1 MKKSK
6 LLEEEHLGKL
16 CLYFIGVCST
26 NIFHSTIYSK
36 YGADRRYVRKP
47 GLSSPRNVSGCV
59 TELKCADVTLVG
71 LVQKNKTRPLN
82 IMNFFKST

>member
-16 CLYFIGVCST
+16 CLYFIAVCST

-47 GLSSPRNVSGCV
+47 GLMYRDASQS
-59 TELKCADVTLVG
+59 
-71 LVQKNKTRPLN
+71 
-82 IMNFFKST
+82 